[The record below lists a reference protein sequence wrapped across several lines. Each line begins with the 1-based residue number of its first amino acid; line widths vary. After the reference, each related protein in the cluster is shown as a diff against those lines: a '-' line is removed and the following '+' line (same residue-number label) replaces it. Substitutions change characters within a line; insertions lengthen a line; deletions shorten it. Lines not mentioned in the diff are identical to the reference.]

1 MTDKYNQY
9 LGKFGESEAEHYL
22 KKKRYKILEKNY
34 RGRLG
39 EIDIIAEKKK
49 EIIFVE
55 VKTRKSDK
63 FGKPYEAVDFRK
75 QRKIIICAKE
85 YLAKNALYERNI
97 RFDVI
102 EVYGSFDGGFFDL
115 DKINHIEG
123 AIENVNQF

>member
-75 QRKIIICAKE
+75 QRKIIISIFSISSA
-85 YLAKNALYERNI
+85 
-97 RFDVI
+97 
-102 EVYGSFDGGFFDL
+102 
-115 DKINHIEG
+115 
-123 AIENVNQF
+123 